1 MAYKISFTRQSKK
14 DLADLPKSEFKKIEV
29 AIAKLADNP
38 RPSKS
43 KKLTGRDG
51 WRIRVG
57 DYRVIYLIEDNNLV
71 VIVVEIGHR
80 KEVYK

>member
-1 MAYKISFTRQSKK
+1 MAYKILFTRQSEK
-14 DLADLPKSEFKKIEV
+14 DLSNLPQSDFKKV
-29 AIAKLADNP
+29 QNAITKLADNP
-38 RPSKS
+38 RPHKS

-51 WRIRVG
+51 WRIRIG
-57 DYRVIYLIEDNNLV
+57 DYRAIYLIEDNNLI

>member
-1 MAYKISFTRQSKK
+1 MSN
-14 DLADLPKSEFKKIEV
+14 LPKSDFRKVES

-38 RPSKS
+38 RPPKS

-51 WRIRVG
+51 WRIRIG
-57 DYRVIYLIEDNNLV
+57 DYIVIYLIEDDNLI
-71 VIVVEIGHR
+71 VIVIEIGHR